1 MQCGGIVLWKLGLG
15 HFTKCLQTFRRSKAP
30 TVNAESLSLLG
41 LLLPERGLRWRVE
54 VVRVDPRESL
64 SWGSGPGNCAAVCLN
79 NLSVIGLFEMP
90 KIFGKVGEGRQL
102 AGGESHQQGL

>member
-1 MQCGGIVLWKLGLG
+1 MGL
-15 HFTKCLQTFRRSKAP
+15 
-30 TVNAESLSLLG
+30 
-41 LLLPERGLRWRVE
+41 
-54 VVRVDPRESL
+54 RESL

-102 AGGESHQQGL
+102 AGGRESPTGTLTGGWLGGCQPPDGKAGGKGGPSGLTTGTSGPRSIGRTT

>member
-1 MQCGGIVLWKLGLG
+1 M
-15 HFTKCLQTFRRSKAP
+15 P

-41 LLLPERGLRWRVE
+41 LLFLERGLGWGVE

-102 AGGESHQQGL
+102 ALGRVTNRDFDGVAGWVVVTLLIAKPVGRVALPA